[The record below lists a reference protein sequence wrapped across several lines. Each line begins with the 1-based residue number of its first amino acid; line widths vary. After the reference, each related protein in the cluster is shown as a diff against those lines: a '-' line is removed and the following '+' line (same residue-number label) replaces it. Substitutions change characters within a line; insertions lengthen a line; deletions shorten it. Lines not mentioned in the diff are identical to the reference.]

1 MLRSIAWHGMR
12 AVEFSKGDYAA
23 LLVPDMGANLVRL
36 ADTRRGIE
44 ILRAP
49 AGDEVE
55 EFRRRPH
62 VFGLPI
68 LFPPNRIADGQ
79 YTFDGRT
86 YRFPITDAKGGHY
99 HHGILKSQ
107 PFAVSK
113 AWETADE
120 VLVECRYYSNAGN
133 DAIFRDF
140 PHEFKCKIVY
150 RLTARGLEQEV
161 MFANRSKEPMP
172 VGVGFHT
179 PMRIPF
185 AGGAA
190 GDYVMRAAV
199 GERVEL
205 SERNIPTGRKLPL
218 SEKFARLRGAGLHVE
233 YARFLYY
240 FLHPFDKFRHCS
252 IHAVR
257 QDHITTILYLLGC
270 IFYAGRKPYCLQRS
284 YIVKKIS
291 DKRGFLCSSSK
302 IPAGTSE
309 CIPLSGCFVHNLHQR
324 IFRMLDSDA
333 IRLLISDKF
342 CTFYSILRRYA

>member
-79 YTFDGRT
+79 YAFDGRT

-113 AWETADE
+113 A
-120 VLVECRYYSNAGN
+120 SGN
-133 DAIFRDF
+133 
-140 PHEFKCKIVY
+140 
-150 RLTARGLEQEV
+150 RG
-161 MFANRSKEPMP
+161 
-172 VGVGFHT
+172 
-179 PMRIPF
+179 
-185 AGGAA
+185 
-190 GDYVMRAAV
+190 
-199 GERVEL
+199 
-205 SERNIPTGRKLPL
+205 
-218 SEKFARLRGAGLHVE
+218 RGAGRMPLLFE
-233 YARFLYY
+233 CGERCDIPRFPARVQVQDRLPA
-240 FLHPFDKFRHCS
+240 HGPGAGAGGD
-252 IHAVR
+252 VR
-257 QDHITTILYLLGC
+257 Q
-270 IFYAGRKPYCLQRS
+270 PQRGAACPS
-284 YIVKKIS
+284 AWGS
-291 DKRGFLCSSSK
+291 THR
-302 IPAGTSE
+302 
-309 CIPLSGCFVHNLHQR
+309 
-324 IFRMLDSDA
+324 
-333 IRLLISDKF
+333 
-342 CTFYSILRRYA
+342 

>member
-1 MLRSIAWHGMR
+1 MRSRRNTACATSPTIIFLKGGELVDKQVGAASKRCAGRQDRKSCSKMLRSIAWHGMR

-86 YRFPITDAKGGHY
+86 PPLPDHRRERRPLSPRH
-99 HHGILKSQ
+99 SQ
-107 PFAVSK
+107 EPAFRR
-113 AWETADE
+113 
-120 VLVECRYYSNAGN
+120 VEGVGNRGRGAGRSAATIRMRGTMRYS
-133 DAIFRDF
+133 AISRTSSSA
-140 PHEFKCKIVY
+140 KIVY
-150 RLTARGLEQEV
+150 RLMAGGLEQEV
-161 MFANRSKEPMP
+161 MFANRSK
-172 VGVGFHT
+172 GADARRRGFHT

-199 GERVEL
+199 GEQVEL
-205 SERNIPTGRKLPL
+205 SGRNIPTGRKLPL
-218 SEKFARLRGAGLHVE
+218 SEKFARLRGAGC
-233 YARFLYY
+233 R
-240 FLHPFDKFRHCS
+240 
-252 IHAVR
+252 
-257 QDHITTILYLLGC
+257 
-270 IFYAGRKPYCLQRS
+270 
-284 YIVKKIS
+284 
-291 DKRGFLCSSSK
+291 
-302 IPAGTSE
+302 
-309 CIPLSGCFVHNLHQR
+309 
-324 IFRMLDSDA
+324 
-333 IRLLISDKF
+333 
-342 CTFYSILRRYA
+342 

>member
-190 GDYVMRAAV
+190 GGGAAA
-199 GERVEL
+199 GQGTFL
-205 SERNIPTGRKLPL
+205 GRTAEKAPRWPASTEKAYKLRKEIFNAGKTVSKP
-218 SEKFARLRGAGLHVE
+218 EKN
-233 YARFLYY
+233 
-240 FLHPFDKFRHCS
+240 
-252 IHAVR
+252 
-257 QDHITTILYLLGC
+257 T
-270 IFYAGRKPYCLQRS
+270 
-284 YIVKKIS
+284 
-291 DKRGFLCSSSK
+291 
-302 IPAGTSE
+302 
-309 CIPLSGCFVHNLHQR
+309 
-324 IFRMLDSDA
+324 
-333 IRLLISDKF
+333 
-342 CTFYSILRRYA
+342 

>member
-113 AWETADE
+113 ACETADE

-150 RLTARGLEQEV
+150 RLTARRAGTGGDVRQPQRG
-161 MFANRSKEPMP
+161 ADARRR
-172 VGVGFHT
+172 GVSYADAD
-179 PMRIPF
+179 PF
-185 AGGAA
+185 RRRGG
-190 GDYVMRAAV
+190 
-199 GERVEL
+199 
-205 SERNIPTGRKLPL
+205 K
-218 SEKFARLRGAGLHVE
+218 RLR
-233 YARFLYY
+233 
-240 FLHPFDKFRHCS
+240 
-252 IHAVR
+252 
-257 QDHITTILYLLGC
+257 
-270 IFYAGRKPYCLQRS
+270 
-284 YIVKKIS
+284 
-291 DKRGFLCSSSK
+291 
-302 IPAGTSE
+302 
-309 CIPLSGCFVHNLHQR
+309 
-324 IFRMLDSDA
+324 DA
-333 IRLLISDKF
+333 CGGWR
-342 CTFYSILRRYA
+342 TG

>member
-113 AWETADE
+113 ACETADE

-150 RLTARGLEQEV
+150 RLTAGGLEQEV

-190 GDYVMRAAV
+190 GDYVMRAAI
-199 GERVEL
+199 GEQVEL
-205 SERNIPTGRKLPL
+205 SGRNIPTGRKLPL
-218 SEKFARLRGAGLHVE
+218 SEKFARLRGAGLQVTDCDPIE
-233 YARFLYY
+233 AAFTVREMRWTASRSAARWSRTCARASVPATRWTGRRPAGRSGTTAARF
-240 FLHPFDKFRHCS
+240 PTAAPSRSRGRPTPRTCPTPKPKVSGRS
-252 IHAVR
+252 PR
-257 QDHITTILYLLGC
+257 
-270 IFYAGRKPYCLQRS
+270 AGR
-284 YIVKKIS
+284 
-291 DKRGFLCSSSK
+291 G
-302 IPAGTSE
+302 A
-309 CIPLSGCFVHNLHQR
+309 
-324 IFRMLDSDA
+324 
-333 IRLLISDKF
+333 
-342 CTFYSILRRYA
+342 